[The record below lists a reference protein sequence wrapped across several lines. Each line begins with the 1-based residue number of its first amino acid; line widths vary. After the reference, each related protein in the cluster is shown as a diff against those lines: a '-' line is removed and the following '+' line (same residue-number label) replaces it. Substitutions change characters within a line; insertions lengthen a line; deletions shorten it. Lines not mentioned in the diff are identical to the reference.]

1 MRKYLVSI
9 IDLLLRIFIGGV
21 FILSGISKLLDIPAF
36 AKVVHEFDILP
47 DLLVTPFSVALPIVE
62 LAAGLLVVL
71 GLFVRP
77 ALIFIMMM
85 LVAFIAVIIP
95 NLGGENVISEC
106 GCFGGLLKSTIN
118 INLLIRDIVFL
129 LITLVIYYLKENN
142 FYFNNFT
149 LGRL

>member
-47 DLLVTPFSVALPIVE
+47 DLLITPFSVALPIVE

-106 GCFGGLLKSTIN
+106 GCFGGLLRSRVGID
-118 INLLIRDIVFL
+118 LLIRDVIFL
-129 LITLVIYYLKENN
+129 ILSIIIYSFKEGK
-142 FYFNNFT
+142 FSIDKI
-149 LGRL
+149 REVKE